1 MADGPL
7 LHVYCDESRQTQ
19 DRYMVFGGI
28 VVHATAVDPFNQAMS
43 LWRVAQNMHAEL
55 KWVKVSDRKLA
66 EYKSLVDIFFS
77 LAGKNQLHFK
87 SVVFDTAQID
97 YATYHK
103 GDKELGFYKFFYQF
117 LLHSFGSYTVEKNR
131 RTLVFLDQR
140 NTKQKLSTLCAILNR
155 GIRKKY
161 HCARDVIRNVQAV
174 DSKTSDLMQIADVLM
189 GAIGYQNNDCH
200 LRPEARKAKIELAT
214 YIANKAHLMSLKQN
228 TPWGMKHFGI
238 WLFQFGGS
246 AKKRRPTT

>member
-1 MADGPL
+1 MEEGPL

-28 VVHATAVDPFNQAMS
+28 IVHATAVEPFNQAMN
-43 LWRVAQNMHAEL
+43 LWRDAQKMHAEL
-55 KWVKVSDRKLA
+55 KWVKVSDNKLA
-66 EYKSLVDIFFS
+66 EYKSLMDLFFS

-87 SVVFDTAQID
+87 SVVFDTSLID
-97 YATYHK
+97 YDAYHK

-117 LLHSFGSYTVEKNR
+117 LLHSFGNYAIEKNR
-131 RTLVFLDQR
+131 RMLIILDQR
-140 NTKQKLSTLCAILNR
+140 TTGKQKLSTLCTILNR

-161 HCARDVIRNVQAV
+161 HCDRDVVRNVQAV
-174 DSKTSDLMQIADVLM
+174 DSKTCNLMQIADVMM

-200 LRPEARKAKIELAT
+200 LRPVARKAKIELAN
-214 YIANKAHLMSLKQN
+214 YIANKAHLMTLKQN

-238 WLFQFGGS
+238 WLFRLSGP
-246 AKKRRPTT
+246 KKKTP